1 VRKSPFDVVVIYGGR
16 STEHEVSCKSAAF
29 IVQNVRALGYKPY
42 GIGIAKNGRWYVQEG
57 GAFAGP
63 TVGPLSVAEEIPLE
77 SLIRNPPLSTAKESR
92 HPAVEIFS
100 RIMGAKD
107 QNPPN
112 LVVFPMI
119 HGTGGEDGTLQ
130 GLLEYGEI
138 PYVGPDVLG
147 SATGMD
153 KVIAKKLVEAAG
165 IKVVPS
171 IALTKSH
178 WGPEA
183 LKKVQDFGATY
194 GWPLFVKPARLGSSV
209 GVTKV
214 KASGEAL
221 SACEKA
227 FAYDDKILV
236 EKAIRAREIE
246 VGVLNIEQPG
256 EKHGVYLGGEP
267 KVSCPGEIVVHSDFY
282 SFEAKYQNKAASQT
296 QVPAHLSPEETREVQ
311 EMARVCYKAL
321 DLYGLSRVDFF
332 LDQDTHEFLFNEV
345 NTIPGFTEISLF
357 PVMWK
362 HSGLDSN
369 QLIAALIESA
379 WSRYELRSQL
389 NRARD

>member
-1 VRKSPFDVVVIYGGR
+1 MVVIYGGR
-16 STEHEVSCKSAAF
+16 STEHEISCKSAAF
-29 IVQNVRALGYKPY
+29 IVQNVRALGYNAY
-42 GIGIAKNGRWYVQEG
+42 GIGIAKSGRWYVQYG
-57 GAFAGP
+57 GPFAGDIK
-63 TVGPLSVAEEIPLE
+63 GPLPVTEEIPLE
-77 SLIRNPPLSTAKESR
+77 SLVFNPQLLSSKERR
-92 HPAVEIFS
+92 HPAAEIFA

-147 SATGMD
+147 SAIGMD

-171 IALTKSH
+171 IALKKSQ
-178 WGPEA
+178 WGPSD
-183 LKKVQDFGATY
+183 LKQVEVFGATY

-214 KASGEAL
+214 KTFGEAQN
-221 SACEKA
+221 ACDKA
-227 FAYDDKILV
+227 FEYDDKILV
-236 EKAIRAREIE
+236 EKGIRAREIE
-246 VGVLNIEQPG
+246 VGVLDIIQPG
-256 EKHGVYLGGEP
+256 DSPGDIPGNEP
-267 KVSCPGEIVVHSDFY
+267 RVSCPGEIVVHSDFY
-282 SFEAKYQNKAASQT
+282 SFEAKYQNKTASHT
-296 QVPAHLSPEETREVQ
+296 QVPSRLTPEETRQVQ
-311 EMARVCYKAL
+311 EMAKVCYKAL

-362 HSGLDSN
+362 HSGLDSK
-369 QLIAALIESA
+369 QLISALIDAA
-379 WSRYELRSQL
+379 WSRYKLRSQL